1 MQIPVISKRLCRN
14 LVGSCTSK
22 LMLNSCMSKPAFF
35 TQPLIHVTGHNGSLS
50 VFLAALIY
58 HAVNPDV
65 PAPPPNRYDYT
76 WFGNQAKIGGYYAEW
91 FEACHAMDQLPSDQI
106 NAAYHATADWVDS
119 GHHRVI
125 ESSRSTANVNELFG
139 SHKQITLYAQEED
152 RYQLAY
158 NYIMLDCVARQW
170 SGFEQIIDSWNQCR
184 ETVLTKDE
192 LYELFTRA
200 THLDDPVVK
209 EIIKIVGDSL
219 SVPTFDPDD
228 DLVPGALNLFYSQYA
243 NVDFAE
249 NTVAQIVDY
258 LGNLVVVQPEDL
270 TKTLQAFLRTIQ
282 PVGYMSF
289 LP

>member
-1 MQIPVISKRLCRN
+1 
-14 LVGSCTSK
+14 
-22 LMLNSCMSKPAFF
+22 MSKPAFF
-35 TQPLIHVTGHNGSLS
+35 TQPLIHITSHNGSLS

-76 WFGNQAKIGGYYAEW
+76 WFGNQAKTGGYYREW
-91 FEACHAMDQLPSDQI
+91 WWACHAMDQSPSDQI

-125 ESSRSTANVNELFG
+125 ESSHSAAIINELFG

-158 NYIMLDCVARQW
+158 NYIMLDCVTRQW
-170 SGFEQIIDSWNQCR
+170 SGFETVVDSWNPTRSSPVSR
-184 ETVLTKDE
+184 EE

-200 THLDDPVVK
+200 AHLDDPVAK
-209 EIIKIVGDSL
+209 EIIKAVGDYLYVNTMEELRDDLELNSL
-219 SVPTFDPDD
+219 SLT
-228 DLVPGALNLFYSQYA
+228 YSQYSDPTLA
-243 NVDFAE
+243 SV
-249 NTVAQIVDY
+249 TIKQITDY
-258 LGNLVVVQPEDL
+258 LGDLVVVSPDSLEQIL
-270 TKTLQAFLRTIQ
+270 VAFLKRITR
-282 PVGYMSF
+282 VDYDSF